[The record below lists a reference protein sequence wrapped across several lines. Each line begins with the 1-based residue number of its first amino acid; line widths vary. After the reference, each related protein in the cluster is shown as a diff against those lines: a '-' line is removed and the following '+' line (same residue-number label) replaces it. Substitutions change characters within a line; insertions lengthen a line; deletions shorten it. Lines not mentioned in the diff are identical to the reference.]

1 MNDTNDMKALYN
13 RIGSLELA
21 KELALSDKTV
31 FIYEV
36 PEWQVKKEGKS
47 RGFHCREELNPVNV
61 ISIKYERKGV
71 DAEKAILESFAA
83 DFSTCGSES
92 YDSLDIESMR
102 SFLDKVNARFRSLI
116 VDITLINIRLL
127 GAFLAVLP
135 YYDWEKVY
143 FCYTEPGQYMPKD
156 KGNDEEND
164 ENGPAGFDLKY
175 SMQGFDEIPN
185 LQTMVDN
192 TTDCEWIIF
201 MGFEGSRLIKLNWEA
216 EPNRRYIIPVMC
228 IPAMHIEWHNYAME
242 VNMPFLD
249 SVGETEHLKYVS
261 AVNPFEIYN
270 FLIEEKKQADLR
282 LKISPVGTKL
292 TVLGSIMYIIESE
305 EDMILTDNPYQ
316 EDENSVDFGNSYLYD
331 LTYFIRNVENR
342 RFERREN

>member
-1 MNDTNDMKALYN
+1 MSELYN
-13 RIGSLELA
+13 RIGGLELV
-21 KELALSDKTV
+21 KDLALSDEAA

-36 PEWQVKKEGKS
+36 PDWQVKKGKCKS
-47 RGFHCREELNPVNV
+47 RGFQCREKLQPSNQ

-83 DFSTCGSES
+83 SFNEGVYEE
-92 YDSLDIESMR
+92 YDSLDIESMC
-102 SFLDKVNARFRSLI
+102 SFVDKVYAHYKTLI
-116 VDITLINIRLL
+116 VDITLINTRLL

-135 YYDWEKVY
+135 YYEWDKVY
-143 FCYTEPGQYMPKD
+143 FCYTEPGQYMEKD
-156 KGNDEEND
+156 KVNDED
-164 ENGPAGFDLKY
+164 ETMGFDLKY

-192 TTDCEWIIF
+192 TTDCEWVIF

-228 IPAMHIEWHNYAME
+228 IPSMHIEWHNYAME
-242 VNMPFLD
+242 VNMRFLD
-249 SVGETEHLKYVS
+249 SIGETEHLKYVS
-261 AVNPFEIYN
+261 AINPFEVYN
-270 FLIEEKKQADLR
+270 FLTTEKARQNGLR

-292 TVLGSIMYIIESE
+292 TVLGSIMYVIGSM

-316 EDENSVDFGNSYLYD
+316 EDENSIDFGNSYLYD
-331 LTYFIRNVENR
+331 LTYFVKQVENR
-342 RFERREN
+342 RFERRVD